1 MNIMKGINMNQIKIT
16 EKKPKIPVII
26 IYSVLFYG
34 IWTLWELFGR
44 SAVSSF
50 FTNEYLSRFI
60 QEGIIKVLVWVLP
73 AVCLVRYFKDDV
85 YIGLKDMFTNQVK
98 ILKYL
103 PVYLGFTVYL
113 IIGAFIT
120 KGKLAVSDS
129 FRYSD
134 LIDVL
139 FVGITEEMVFRGW
152 LLNVTVSEKR
162 KWLPIIINALM
173 FLLIHFPIWI
183 ANGVLVDVFTSLNFL
198 CVHVLSVIFS
208 LTFIKSKNIWIPI
221 TLHMY
226 WDLLM
231 ILFY

>member
-60 QEGIIKVLVWVLP
+60 QEGIIKVLVWFLP

-85 YIGLKDMFTNQVK
+85 YIGLKDMFTNRVK

-103 PVYLGFTVYL
+103 PVYLGFTVFL

-183 ANGVLVDVFTSLNFL
+183 ANGVFIDSFTSLNFL
-198 CVHVLSVIFS
+198 CVPILSVIFS
-208 LTFIKSKNIWIPI
+208 WTFIKSKSIWIPI

-226 WDLLM
+226 WDLL
-231 ILFY
+231 LV